1 MARFIFR
8 RLLQTIPL
16 LLGITFIAFAVMQ
29 VAPGDYLTQ
38 MQGNPNVTPEAIER
52 LRRNFGLDR
61 PWWIQ
66 YLFWLKGA
74 ATGDFGYSFTYKLPV
89 FALIGLYVRNTL
101 ILALTSLVLSWLVA
115 LPMGVYAATHKN
127 GLIDRLTSFLA
138 YAGISLP
145 SFFVALIALM
155 ISQRTG
161 WFPIGGMESANHN
174 SLSQLGKF
182 KDVAWHLV
190 LPTLVLGTRGVA
202 GIMRQMRGSLLD
214 ILSENYILAARARGT
229 AESTVIVKHAVRNA
243 INPLI
248 TILGYEFAGLLAG
261 AALVENVMAWPG
273 LGSLLLSSVVS
284 QDLYVAMGSFLM
296 GSLMLIMGNLIA
308 DVLLAITDPRIRL
321 S

>member
-1 MARFIFR
+1 MTRFILR

-16 LLGITFIAFAVMQ
+16 ILGITFIAFAVMQ
-29 VAPGDYLTQ
+29 LAPGDYLTQ

-52 LRRNFGLDR
+52 LRRNFGLDK

-74 ATGDFGYSFTYKLPV
+74 VTGNFGYSFTYKMQV
-89 FALIGLYVRNTL
+89 FSLIGLYVRNTL
-101 ILALTSLVLSWLVA
+101 LLALTSLIFSWIVA
-115 LPMGVYAATHKN
+115 LPMGIYGATHKN
-127 GLIDRLTSFLA
+127 GFVDRVSSFLA

-145 SFFVALIALM
+145 SFFIALLALM
-155 ISQRTG
+155 LAQRTG
-161 WFPIGGMESANHN
+161 WFPIGGMESSNHS
-174 SLSQLGKF
+174 SLSRFDQF

-202 GIMRQMRGSLLD
+202 GIMRQMRGNLLD
-214 ILSENYILAARARGT
+214 ILGENYILAARARGSSE
-229 AESTVIVKHAVRNA
+229 AVVIFKHAVRNA

-248 TILGYEFAGLLAG
+248 TIIGYEFAGLLAG

-284 QDLYVAMGSFLM
+284 QDLYVAMGAFLM
-296 GSLMLIMGNLIA
+296 GSLMLILGNLIA